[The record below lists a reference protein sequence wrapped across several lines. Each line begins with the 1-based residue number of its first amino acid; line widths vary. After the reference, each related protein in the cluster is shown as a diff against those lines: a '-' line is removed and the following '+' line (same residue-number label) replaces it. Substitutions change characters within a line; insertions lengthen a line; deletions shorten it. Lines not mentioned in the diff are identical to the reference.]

1 MKLSASK
8 FAEAS
13 GLSVVTISRY
23 IKKGHIS
30 AERTPDGK
38 GYLIDASELD
48 RLNLKPPPKGEML
61 GSETPNSDG
70 VLRREVEL
78 LREMLERERETV
90 ADLRERL
97 DREATERREAWA
109 RLEAP
114 RQAAPANDAPPP
126 PSPSAETAPTAPL
139 TPRRGGLWAWL
150 RGE

>member
-8 FAEAS
+8 FAEAA
-13 GLSVVTISRY
+13 GLSVVTIGRY
-23 IKKGHIS
+23 CRDGKIS
-30 AERTPDGK
+30 AERTLDKK
-38 GYLIDASELD
+38 GWLIDASELD

-97 DREATERREAWA
+97 DREAAERREAWA

-114 RQAAPANDAPPP
+114 RHATPANDPPHPATP
-126 PSPSAETAPTAPL
+126 PETADAAPQ
-139 TPRRGGLWAWL
+139 TTHKGGWRKWL
-150 RGE
+150 VGG